1 MSIKAM
7 TWAWGLAELPL
18 RESMVLLALA
28 DNANDEGYCWPSQE
42 VGCVKNLEQSLVFF
56 FFHAAVA
63 ARSFSWSCQVW
74 TGVR

>member
-28 DNANDEGYCWPSQE
+28 DAANDEGVCWPSQE
-42 VGCVKNLEQSLVFF
+42 VLATDESGPRC
-56 FFHAAVA
+56 
-63 ARSFSWSCQVW
+63 
-74 TGVR
+74 

>member
-1 MSIKAM
+1 LDAFGVVPLDVFVDCLGECCDCVEDF
-7 TWAWGLAELPL
+7 AVVHLGL
-18 RESMVLLALA
+18 
-28 DNANDEGYCWPSQE
+28 
-42 VGCVKNLEQSLVFF
+42 GCVKNLEQSLVFF